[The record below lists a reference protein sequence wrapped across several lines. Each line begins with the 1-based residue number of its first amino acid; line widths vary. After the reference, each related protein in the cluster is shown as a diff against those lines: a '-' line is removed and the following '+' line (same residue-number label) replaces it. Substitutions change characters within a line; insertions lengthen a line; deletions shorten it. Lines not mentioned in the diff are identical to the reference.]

1 MRCGSSIG
9 FPLVIILV
17 GTFLLARNLFPQ
29 VAWLRE
35 LHLFW
40 PVLLIVWGLAMLG
53 RRAGWRN
60 L

>member
-1 MRCGSSIG
+1 MRCRSSIG
-9 FPLVIILV
+9 FPLIIILL
-17 GTFLLARNLFPQ
+17 GAFMLARNLFPDLYW
-29 VAWLRE
+29 VRE

-40 PVLLIVWGLAMLG
+40 PVLLIAWGLAMLG